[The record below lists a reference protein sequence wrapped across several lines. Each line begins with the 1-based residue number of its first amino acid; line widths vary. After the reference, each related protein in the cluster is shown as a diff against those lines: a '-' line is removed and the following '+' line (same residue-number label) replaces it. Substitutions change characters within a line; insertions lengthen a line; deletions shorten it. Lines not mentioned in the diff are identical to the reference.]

1 MAFFD
6 KLNDFA
12 KNVGDKTKDAMETS
26 KLNAKI
32 RTENANIDSAY
43 KKLGAYF
50 YEKHTAD
57 AIQDEEAEEIF
68 AAIDASKA
76 AIVEFEAEIAQI
88 KAEKE
93 AKEAEIAQNRAEK
106 ATKAATDKEPEP
118 VITSGLACP
127 TCGKLNSPETKFCGG
142 CGTKVEPIPQKE
154 ATGAACPNCGVQNPD
169 GTKFCGSCGTKIEV
183 VQENKQEVT
192 EYTVEAE
199 VSVIPETTDVS
210 EASDATE
217 EPVVPVI
224 PEEPEEPVKEVCP
237 TCGIELSDAIKFCSN
252 CGTKIE

>member
-12 KNVGDKTKDAMETS
+12 KNVGDKTKEAMETS

-50 YEKHTAD
+50 YEKHTAG
-57 AIQDEEAEEIF
+57 AIQDEEAEEF
-68 AAIDASKA
+68 FEAINASKA

-93 AKEAEIAQNRAEK
+93 AKEAELAQNKAEK
-106 ATKAATDKEPEP
+106 AAKAAAGKELEP

-142 CGTKVEPIPQKE
+142 CGTKVEPILPKE
-154 ATGAACPNCGVQNPD
+154 PTGVACSNCGTQNPD
-169 GTKFCGSCGTKIEV
+169 GTKFCGSCGAKIE
-183 VQENKQEVT
+183 ELPEIEQEVT
-192 EYTVEAE
+192 ETT
-199 VSVIPETTDVS
+199 IET
-210 EASDATE
+210 EASEVQET
-217 EPVVPVI
+217 
-224 PEEPEEPVKEVCP
+224 PEEPEEPVKKVCP
-237 TCGIELSDAIKFCSN
+237 SCGIELSDAIKFCSN